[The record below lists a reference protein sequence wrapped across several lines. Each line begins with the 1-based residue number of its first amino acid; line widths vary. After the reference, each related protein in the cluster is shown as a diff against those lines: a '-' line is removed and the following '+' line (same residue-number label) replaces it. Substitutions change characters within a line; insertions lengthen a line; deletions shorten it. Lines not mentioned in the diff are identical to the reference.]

1 MFLLKLPMKILA
13 LPVILVLTLVQ
24 WLGVLAAGVSSI
36 ALRLIGFAAVMTAV
50 GIWMFQ
56 LGTNADAYR
65 MLGFG
70 ILLVYPPLPD
80 RRCDSACCRCQ
91 RCAESV
97 CYRLISLSNGKGD
110 HYWPPFS
117 MGKNHQTGIF
127 LFNPL

>member
-70 ILLVYPPLPD
+70 IFSFILP
-80 RRCDSACCRCQ
+80 
-91 RCAESV
+91 
-97 CYRLISLSNGKGD
+97 YL
-110 HYWPPFS
+110 
-117 MGKNHQTGIF
+117 TGVVILPVAGVNAALRAF
-127 LFNPL
+127 VTD